1 MRVWTLFEDT
11 NPQTRH
17 AGAAREDARTGPLSG
32 TSRRKALTP
41 EMAEEWAR
49 EIGPEGG
56 LEDFLGGGD
65 MLTPPPALAAR
76 EQPPPLPRAR
86 PRARQK
92 RVRTPLQQQANQE
105 ITRRLRA
112 DPAYAAEVARQ
123 REENSQ
129 RMAADRARK
138 RAEKTEVA
146 ADLLLEKVHDASG
159 SVITA
164 NSMRL
169 RTLPDGPERDVAR
182 KALAAHGGAPRRGE
196 AATRHSSYAGRH

>member
-17 AGAAREDARTGPLSG
+17 AGAAREDAARTGPLSG

-92 RVRTPLQQQANQE
+92 RVRTPLQQQANRE
-105 ITRRLRA
+105 NTRRLRA

-123 REENSQ
+123 REENSHRSLAL
-129 RMAADRARK
+129 RMTKCRPQQGLRPKKFPGAAPP
-138 RAEKTEVA
+138 
-146 ADLLLEKVHDASG
+146 HG
-159 SVITA
+159 H
-164 NSMRL
+164 RL
-169 RTLPDGPERDVAR
+169 A
-182 KALAAHGGAPRRGE
+182 GAPFSSSDS
-196 AATRHSSYAGRH
+196 TREVPTSV